1 MYSQLIVRADE
12 TLAVNRRLRAAM
24 INLRA
29 ETNALLFTYRH
40 HRYPHLSGASDA
52 PKEPTASRS
61 ADLAATIRSKI
72 SSGALPLP
80 AEAPEKCWVG
90 ASTRRAC
97 HGCGVAIPPEDL
109 EYELDLADG
118 GTLLFDARCLAAWH
132 QLRAARMTAPDGAE
146 RLTTGPRPKEPVPDR
161 AAVIAALIT
170 DRPLC
175 MTCIAEKSGLTV
187 VRVEMFLYS
196 VRRVISIARG
206 VDRCRTCGTFT
217 TVFSM
222 FRNG

>member
-1 MYSQLIVRADE
+1 MYSQSIARADE
-12 TLAVNRRLRAAM
+12 TLAVNGRLRAAM
-24 INLRA
+24 IALRA

-40 HRYPHLSGASDA
+40 HRYFHLSGASDA
-52 PKEPTASRS
+52 PKEPTATRS

-97 HGCGVAIPPEDL
+97 HGCGVAIAPEDL
-109 EYELDLADG
+109 EYELDLEDG

-132 QLRAARMTAPDGAE
+132 QLRGARITAPDGAE
-146 RLTTGPRPKEPVPDR
+146 RATAGPSAEEPVPDR
-161 AAVIAALIT
+161 AAGIAALIP

-175 MTCIAEKSGLTV
+175 MTCIAEESGRTG
-187 VRVEMFLYS
+187 
-196 VRRVISIARG
+196 VRRERFLHG
-206 VDRCRTCGTFT
+206 VGG
-217 TVFSM
+217 V
-222 FRNG
+222 